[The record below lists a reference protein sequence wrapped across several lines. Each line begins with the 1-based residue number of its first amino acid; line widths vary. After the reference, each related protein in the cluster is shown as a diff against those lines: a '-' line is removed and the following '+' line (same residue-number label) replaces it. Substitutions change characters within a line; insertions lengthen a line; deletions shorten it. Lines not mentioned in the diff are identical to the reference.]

1 MKQTPIHH
9 VHLQLKAKMG
19 DFRGWQMP
27 LQYVGTNEEYHAV
40 RTAAGLFD
48 VSHLG
53 RIEVAGAGAPALL
66 QKTFTRDVVKQPES
80 SAAYG
85 LFCSESGTIIAD
97 AVLFRLPTAGTGTEP
112 RFLLTVS
119 TETTEKVAEWL
130 SRHASK
136 DATITDRTVFTSQFA
151 LQGPA
156 SAGILEKL
164 AAPHFK
170 KIKLHSLREIP
181 LAGTSVMI
189 SRTGYTGEDGYEFFV
204 PADQVEAVWNL
215 VLETGKDA
223 GIMPCGLEC
232 RDILRLE
239 MGYLLYGNDIDETR
253 TPLEAG
259 LASFIDFKKEF
270 IGKDALLKLKAGGV
284 KERLVGFALVQKA
297 VPRSGG
303 SIFSED
309 REIGVVTSGALSPA
323 ARSGIGLGYVL
334 SRYAQPG
341 QEVDIEVK
349 DREIA
354 AKIVEFPFYRK
365 K

>member
-27 LQYVGTNEEYHAV
+27 LQYAGANEEYHAV
-40 RTAAGLFD
+40 RSAAGLFD

-53 RIEVAGAGAPALL
+53 RIEVAGAGAPAHL
-66 QKTFTRDVVKQPES
+66 QKTFTRDVVKQPDS

-85 LFCSESGTIIAD
+85 LLCSESGTIIAD
-97 AVLFRLPTAGTGTEP
+97 AVLFRLPAAGTGTEP

-119 TETTEKVAEWL
+119 TETTEKAVAWL
-130 SRHASK
+130 SLHADK
-136 DATITDRTVFTSQFA
+136 VTTITDRTDFTAQFA

-156 SAGILEKL
+156 SAGVLEKL
-164 AAPHFK
+164 SAPHFK
-170 KIKLHSLREIP
+170 KIKQHSFREVA
-181 LAGTSVMI
+181 LAGASVMV

-204 PADQVEAVWNL
+204 PVEQAEALWNL
-215 VLETGKDA
+215 ILETGKDA

-239 MGYLLYGNDIDETR
+239 MGYPLYGSDIDETR

-259 LASFIDFKKEF
+259 LAPFVDFKKEF

-284 KERLVGFALVQKA
+284 KERLVGFMLAQKA
-297 VPRSGG
+297 APRSGG

-354 AKIVEFPFYRK
+354 AKIVELPFYRK

>member
-27 LQYVGTNEEYHAV
+27 LQYAGVNEEYHAV
-40 RTAAGLFD
+40 RSAAGLFD

-53 RIEVAGAGAPALL
+53 RIEIAGAGAPPLL
-66 QKTFTRDVVKQPES
+66 QKTFTRDVVKQPEG
-80 SAAYG
+80 SAAFG
-85 LFCSESGTIIAD
+85 LLCSESGTIIAD
-97 AVLFRLPTAGTGTEP
+97 AVLFRLPAAGTEP

-119 TETTEKVAEWL
+119 TETKERAVEWL
-130 SRHASK
+130 SRHAGK
-136 DATITDRTVFTSQFA
+136 DAAIIDRTGFTAQFA
-151 LQGPA
+151 LQGPGSTGA
-156 SAGILEKL
+156 LEKL
-164 AAPHFK
+164 AVPHFK
-170 KIKLHSLREIP
+170 KIRPHSLREIS
-181 LAGTSVMI
+181 LAGASVMV

-204 PADQVEAVWNL
+204 SAGQAEALWNL

-223 GIMPCGLEC
+223 GVIPCGLES
-232 RDILRLE
+232 RDVLRIE
-239 MGYLLYGNDIDETR
+239 MGYPYYGNDIDETR

-259 LASFIDFKKEF
+259 LAAFIDFRKEF
-270 IGKDALLKLKAGGV
+270 IGKDALLRLKQGGV
-284 KERLVGFALVQKA
+284 KERLVGFVLAQKA
-297 VPRSGG
+297 APRSGG

-323 ARSGIGLGYVL
+323 TRSGIGLGYVL

-354 AKIVEFPFYRK
+354 AKIVEIPFYRK